1 MNHIR
6 RGTNPLFALA
16 VAAAL
21 GFGATQ
27 AMATP
32 NASSQASAQ
41 ACHKIFSAWCGNG
54 AAGACANY
62 CASLGF
68 TSSSCSDDPYRPRS
82 CCRCS

>member
-1 MNHIR
+1 MNRIH
-6 RGTNPLFALA
+6 RGTNLLFALTVA
-16 VAAAL
+16 VAL

-27 AMATP
+27 AIAAP
-32 NASSQASAQ
+32 NASSQAQ
-41 ACHKIFSAWCGNG
+41 ACNKIFSAWCGNG